1 MATTAL
7 RIANP
12 IEGASRFISRSRFE
26 SLQRQSLARLL
37 SNGKVHIDSEWHRDH
52 DIRRATNGLGG
63 LARYDELRNTPVMMA
78 PLLFTR
84 HDRPK
89 QESAQRARIVSEL
102 AMRLRANRTSGGG
115 GQRKAA
121 AV

>member
-1 MATTAL
+1 MAANAL

-12 IEGASRFISRSRFE
+12 VEGASRYVSRSRFE
-26 SLQRQSLARLL
+26 RLQKEGLARLL
-37 SNGKVHIDSEWHRDH
+37 PNGSVHIDSEWHRTH

-63 LARYDELRNTPVMMA
+63 LARYDELKNTPVMMA

-89 QESAQRARIVSEL
+89 QESAQRARIVAEL
-102 AMRLRANRTSGGG
+102 AAKFRPSRRG

-121 AV
+121 KP